1 MQTAMLLRLL
11 GNVGSADGPN
21 QEAFA
26 QMPELP
32 SLGRRWT
39 ARRKAAVIEA
49 VRGGWVPTEEIC
61 RLYKLS
67 VNELLAWE
75 HDIDRHGVFTACAAR
90 ALKHIMMLQRRSG
103 GLDMDRART
112 LTERLALTILAR
124 HGIAAIWQL
133 HLASAEAHQSGY
145 LSAADAISE
154 IADAAVEAWRRA
166 EGAFAII

>member
-11 GNVGSADGPN
+11 GNVGSADGHN
-21 QEAFA
+21 QAETFA

-32 SLGRRWT
+32 SLGQRWT
-39 ARRKAAVIEA
+39 VRRKAAVIEA
-49 VRGGWVPTEEIC
+49 VRGGWVPIEEIC

-103 GLDMDRART
+103 GLDRART
-112 LTERLALTILAR
+112 LTEMLALTILAR
-124 HGIAAIWQL
+124 DGIAAIWQL

-145 LSAADAISE
+145 LSAADAS
-154 IADAAVEAWRRA
+154 RR
-166 EGAFAII
+166 

>member
-1 MQTAMLLRLL
+1 
-11 GNVGSADGPN
+11 
-21 QEAFA
+21 
-26 QMPELP
+26 MPELP

-112 LTERLALTILAR
+112 LTERLALTMLGR
-124 HGIAAIWQL
+124 DGIAAVWQL
-133 HLASAEAHQSGY
+133 HLSRI
-145 LSAADAISE
+145 LMPADAISE
-154 IADAAVEAWRRA
+154 IADSAVEAWRRA